1 MERKEF
7 EVVELD
13 QPIKRGSGDTAKEIT
28 EITLRRPQGGDLRG
42 QSLIDIS
49 MAKIDAISAVLP
61 RISNPVIH
69 ANEIK
74 QMDGADLMDIGLT
87 IAGFFTKAKHQQLIE
102 NDESLIA

>member
-13 QPIKRGSGDTAKEIT
+13 QPIQRGTGENKKEIF

-69 ANEIK
+69 ANDIK
-74 QMDGADLMDIGLT
+74 TMDGADLMDIGLT
-87 IAGFFTKAKHQQLIE
+87 IAGFFTKAKHQLLIE
-102 NDESLIA
+102 SDESLTA